1 MSAARHRLSRQES
14 RQQGSAL
21 APSPSKKRRRLPAA
35 ALPTLV
41 LGTVLAVSGCSVP
54 GMPGPTGAPSVEPV
68 AVVETASPAAGT
80 AESPAAS
87 SSEAPAP
94 AASAAPSAPA
104 WVPVAGDLSSGSV
117 THTLG
122 AAAHNLIVNY
132 WMTDNAAALTPDAA
146 PIIRL
151 SAHIDGSPDGNAI
164 KVTRFNARVDA
175 LGTVLANDQGD
186 FAVQPPYSYSSGVV
200 VPANPS
206 AHSTQVLFTF
216 DLLTETAPGSGIYT
230 RQTVLDTVTIGY
242 ALPATAA
249 RH

>member
-1 MSAARHRLSRQES
+1 
-14 RQQGSAL
+14 
-21 APSPSKKRRRLPAA
+21 
-35 ALPTLV
+35 
-41 LGTVLAVSGCSVP
+41 
-54 GMPGPTGAPSVEPV
+54 MPGPTGAPAVQQV
-68 AVVETASPAAGT
+68 AVVETPSPAAGT
-80 AESPAAS
+80 SASQAAAGN
-87 SSEAPAP
+87 EAPAP
-94 AASAAPSAPA
+94 AASAAPTAPA
-104 WVPVAGDLSSGSV
+104 APVWVPVAGDLSHGTV

-132 WMTDNAAALTPDAA
+132 WMTDDAAALSPNDA

-186 FAVQPPYSYSSGVV
+186 FAVQPPFSYSSGVV
-200 VPANPS
+200 VPANPT

-216 DLLTETAPGSGIYT
+216 DLLTETAPGTGIYT

-242 ALPATAA
+242 AVPGTAA
-249 RH
+249 RN